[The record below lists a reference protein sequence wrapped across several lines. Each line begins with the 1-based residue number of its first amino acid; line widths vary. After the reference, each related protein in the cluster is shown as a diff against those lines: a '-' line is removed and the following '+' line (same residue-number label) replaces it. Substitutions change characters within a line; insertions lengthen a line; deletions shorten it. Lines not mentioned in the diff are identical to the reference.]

1 MRYNIVLFIILFRIF
16 SQVWFLQFNQIY
28 SLFKVQSIHFH
39 KLQSNI
45 IKLHH
50 SKKMFLKIISIWS
63 EILKISH
70 FQNKKI
76 KMSLTI
82 LMIKVS
88 RKLLTNT
95 QNKLTHTNTNSLTQI
110 YIYKYNLGIIIWSEI
125 CVVYDFSLFI
135 KNQ

>member
-1 MRYNIVLFIILFRIF
+1 
-16 SQVWFLQFNQIY
+16 
-28 SLFKVQSIHFH
+28 
-39 KLQSNI
+39 
-45 IKLHH
+45 
-50 SKKMFLKIISIWS
+50 MFLIIISVWS
-63 EILKISH
+63 EILQISQ

-82 LMIKVS
+82 SMIKVS